1 MSLVLQGS
9 VLNLME
15 GENSVSK
22 VVLPRGDR
30 GLAGRDGISV
40 KGDAGAPGVQGP
52 AGKDGRDSTVP
63 GPVGDRGPAGS
74 MGPCPVLTVGNV
86 AHGETPSVTLR
97 GPPEAPVLDF
107 VLPRGVPGACGRTG
121 PGGRDGN
128 HEVIKLHTIGN
139 SPNWHNDLLGCYVI
153 ADGTLKLPEM
163 SAEDEGRWFVA
174 KTFTWLNVS
183 GLVEQHCD
191 LPKDGSCK
199 FVVVPYGEKYLFTG
213 FKCY

>member
-15 GENSVSK
+15 GENAVSK

-52 AGKDGRDSTVP
+52 CGKDGRDSNVP
-63 GPVGDRGPAGS
+63 GPMGERGPCGP
-74 MGPCPVLTVGNV
+74 MGPCPNLSVGSV
-86 AHGETPSVTLR
+86 SHGEHAAVTLR

-107 VLPRGVPGACGRTG
+107 VLPRGAPGACGRTG
-121 PGGRDGN
+121 PAGRDGT
-128 HEVIKLHTIGN
+128 HEVIKLLSIGN
-139 SPNWHNDLLGCYVI
+139 SPNWHNDYLGCYLV
-153 ADGTLKLPEM
+153 ADGSLKLPEM
-163 SAEDEGRWFVA
+163 TADDEGRWFVV

-183 GLVEQHCD
+183 GLAEQSLD
-191 LPKDGSCK
+191 LPKDGSAK
-199 FVVVPYGEKYLFTG
+199 FVVISYGDKYVFSA